1 MVENFENLV
10 NVLIKGLKKISRDLS
25 REANV
30 WIKNPKLRSEL
41 ATTVTLDNLSA
52 VVKEVKSLDRNKV
65 FESVCENLVNF
76 KNALSGVF
84 NGNELLGSWIT
95 SLTNVKKK
103 MIRIVKAKNR
113 PELVDLIEKNLKTPS
128 LV

>member
-103 MIRIVKAKNR
+103 MIRIVKAKNK